1 MKKIALPLLVF
12 SVVTSDASMADEK
25 PWENSFSS
33 EKGSL
38 RYQHGSLEAEC
49 SDGAG
54 YAKFLSAAIDN
65 LIRIQDLNV
74 TEIKADDSMLSV
86 DPNADPADITIY
98 DDSGYLNG
106 SVLGRDVP
114 SEARKTLIEDVRR
127 HTTLTAL
134 KYKADYEK
142 KSFGDEFPDSVQRE
156 VWDFCMS
163 QGEAMLRNY
172 QN

>member
-1 MKKIALPLLVF
+1 MKKVTLSLLVL
-12 SVVTSDASMADEK
+12 SVVTSAASMADEK
-25 PWENSFSS
+25 PWKNSFNS

-65 LIRIQDLNV
+65 LIRVQDLNV
-74 TEIKADDSMLSV
+74 AEIKADDSILSV
-86 DPNADPADITIY
+86 DPNVEPADVIIY
-98 DDSGYLNG
+98 DDSEYLNG
-106 SVLGRDVP
+106 SVSGSDIP
-114 SEARKTLIEDVRR
+114 SEARKALINDIRR

-142 KSFGDEFPDSVQRE
+142 KSFGDDFPDSVQKE
-156 VWDFCMS
+156 VWDYCMS
-163 QGEAMLRNY
+163 QGEAMLRKY